1 MDPRLQA
8 AALLADL
15 DSRGGTAKERWDR
28 DRTGAETALVLG
40 TLRRRG
46 TLDAI
51 LQGHASRRLGVLRPP
66 TRAALRTALFELLYL
81 DGAPAHAI
89 VHAAVENVKALGRPG
104 DAPFV
109 NGLLR
114 GIQRG
119 FRKVPAAEATDP
131 RRTLPRDGTAISFK
145 KSVFPDR
152 NHDPAGFLAAR
163 GSTALWIAA
172 RRLAEL
178 GLDRALA
185 CLELQ
190 ARTPDTVVRV
200 VAGRE
205 AEARAALSSAGLPLR
220 DGPRPGL
227 LVLPP
232 SVRASALFEAC
243 GALVTVQDAVA
254 SLVAPFL
261 APPPSSRV
269 LDACAAP
276 GGKTTHLA
284 ELVGPAGRVVAC
296 DVTEERLAM
305 VRENAARLSLD
316 NIECV
321 LVPADPGEGF
331 DAALVDAPCSNTG
344 VLARRPEA
352 RWRAREKDLRGLA
365 ERQLKILRG
374 AAARVRPGG
383 AVVYSTCSLEGE
395 ENLGVV
401 ESFLKRGGFL
411 LEEARTVH
419 AEEGGGDGG
428 FMARLRRV

>member
-1 MDPRLQA
+1 MDPRKQA

-15 DSRGGTAKERWDR
+15 DARGGTAKERWDSS
-28 DRTGAETALVLG
+28 RTGAETALVLG

-51 LQGHASRRLGVLRPP
+51 LQVHASRRLALLRPP
-66 TRAALRTALFELLYL
+66 TRAVLRAALFELLFL
-81 DGAPAHAI
+81 DDAPAYAI

-104 DAPFV
+104 DASFV

-119 FRKVPAAEATDP
+119 FRTVPRAEATDP
-131 RRTLPRDGTAISFK
+131 RRTLPRNGEALSFK
-145 KSVFPDR
+145 QSVFPDR

-163 GSTALWIAA
+163 GSTAPWIAA

-178 GLDRALA
+178 GLARALV
-185 CLELQ
+185 CLDLQ
-190 ARTPDTVVRV
+190 ARTPDTVVRIR
-200 VAGRE
+200 AGRE
-205 AEARAALSSAGLPLR
+205 AEARAALSSAGLTFR

-232 SVRASALFEAC
+232 AVRASALFEAC
-243 GALVTVQDAVA
+243 GALVTAQDAVA

-296 DVTEERLAM
+296 DVTEERLEL

-321 LVPADPGEGF
+321 LVPAAPGSEF
-331 DAALVDAPCSNTG
+331 DAVLVDAPCSNTG

-365 ERQLKILRG
+365 DRQLRILRE
-374 AAARVRPGG
+374 AAERARPGA
-383 AVVYSTCSLEGE
+383 AVVYSTCSLEAE

-411 LEEARTVH
+411 LEEARTIQVD
-419 AEEGGGDGG
+419 EGGGDGG